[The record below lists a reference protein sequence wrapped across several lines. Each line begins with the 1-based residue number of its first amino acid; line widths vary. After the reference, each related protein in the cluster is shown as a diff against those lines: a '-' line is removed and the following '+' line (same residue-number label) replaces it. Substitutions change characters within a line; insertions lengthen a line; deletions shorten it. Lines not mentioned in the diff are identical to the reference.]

1 MLPQSRS
8 YETLTRDF
16 RWQIPAQFN
25 IGVEVC
31 DRWAAR
37 DPGKLALVAVSPDGQ
52 SHDVSY
58 GWLRETSNRLANALA
73 ANGIKRGDRV
83 AILLPQAPEVA
94 AIHIA
99 IYKLGAIALPL
110 AVLFGP
116 DALAYRLQ
124 NAGAK
129 ALITNAQG
137 LAKIAEIKIAAI
149 KRTEGTALA
158 GLELIMSVDGPGDG
172 ALGFAKALE
181 RASADFTPVSTAA
194 DDPAMMIYTSGTT
207 GQPKGAL
214 HAHRVLLGHMPGIE
228 LPHEFFPQ
236 PGDRFWTPADWAWA
250 GGLLDCLLPSLY
262 CGVPVVARRFDKFD
276 PEEAFAVMARF
287 GVRNAFIPPTALR
300 MLRAVPNPQG
310 RYDIKLRSVGSGG
323 EALGAETFEWGKAA
337 LGVSINEF
345 YGQTEC
351 NLVVGSCA
359 AIGVVRP
366 GAIGKAIPGHTV
378 AVIDAEG
385 HPVKPG
391 VIGQIA
397 VQRPDPVMFLE
408 YWGNAPA
415 TREKFI
421 GDWMTTGDQ
430 GVIDADGY
438 FTFVGRDDDVITSA
452 GYRIGPGEIEDCL
465 IKHPAVLLAAVIGKP
480 DPVRTE
486 IVKAF
491 IVLKSGQAQTAALAD
506 DIQAFVRKHLSAHEY
521 PREIAFID
529 EMPMTTTGKV
539 IRRLLRAK
547 T

>member
-8 YETLTRDF
+8 YEELYRQF
-16 RWQIPAQFN
+16 RWQVPAQFN

-31 DRWAAR
+31 DRWAER
-37 DPGKLALVAVSPDGQ
+37 DPGKLALVAVSQDGRSQ
-52 SHDVSY
+52 DVSY
-58 GWLRETSNRLANALA
+58 GWLRETSNRLANALTA
-73 ANGIKRGDRV
+73 HGIKRGDRV

-110 AVLFGP
+110 ATLFGP

-129 ALITNAQG
+129 ALLTGAQG
-137 LAKIAEIKIAAI
+137 LAKIAEI
-149 KRTEGTALA
+149 RRSNGDALA
-158 GLELIMSVDGPGDG
+158 GLELILSVDGPGDG
-172 ALGFAKALE
+172 ALGFAETLA
-181 RASADFTPVSTAA
+181 RASADFTPVASAA

-214 HAHRVLLGHMPGIE
+214 HAHRVLFGHMPGIE
-228 LPHEFFPQ
+228 LPQEFFPQ

-300 MLRAVPNPQG
+300 MLRAVQNPRG
-310 RYDIKLRSVGSGG
+310 RHNIALRSVGSGG

-337 LGVSINEF
+337 LGVAINEF

-359 AIGVVRP
+359 SIGLVRP

-385 HPVKPG
+385 NPVKPG
-391 VIGQIA
+391 ELGQIA
-397 VQRPDPVMFLE
+397 VLRPDPVMFLE
-408 YWGNAPA
+408 YWDNPNA

-430 GVIDADGY
+430 GVIDDEGY

-465 IKHPAVLLAAVIGKP
+465 IKHPAVALAAVIGKP

-491 IVLKSGQAQTAALAD
+491 IVLKSGSRASDALAS
-506 DIQAFVRKHLSAHEY
+506 DIQGFVRTHLSAHEY

-547 T
+547 A